1 MERYR
6 LKNIII
12 LILTLLNVFLL
23 GVLLARKSDE
33 VSLLRRTEA
42 ELVALFD
49 ASGVTLEKDAISW
62 DTPPA
67 AVTLSRSDAAERS
80 AAAFLVGGELR
91 SAVQGGACSYSGSRG
106 AVQFRSGGSFEAAG
120 TLAAEDGM
128 DFCRRFCKEFSCTEP
143 VFVLDETLTGTAT
156 AVFRYEKRPVYNA
169 AVTFRLEE
177 GQVTAASGTLLSAET
192 VTPTS
197 ESSKDLLSAAGALTA
212 FQQMRQAES
221 TVASSIQETYLCYE
235 LQSASLTLESA
246 WCIVTDIASY
256 YVNCST
262 GVITVG

>member
-67 AVTLSRSDAAERS
+67 AVPRPPPGPPAAPAR
-80 AAAFLVGGELR
+80 
-91 SAVQGGACSYSGSRG
+91 
-106 AVQFRSGGSFEAAG
+106 
-120 TLAAEDGM
+120 
-128 DFCRRFCKEFSCTEP
+128 
-143 VFVLDETLTGTAT
+143 
-156 AVFRYEKRPVYNA
+156 FRYETRPVSNA

-235 LQSASLTLESA
+235 LQSASLTLEST
-246 WCIVTDIASY
+246 WCIVTEIARY
-256 YVNCST
+256 
-262 GVITVG
+262 